1 MKKNT
6 IHHIHYAK
14 VLLLN
19 FNSQS
24 LKSIIWQVFTATG
37 NIKSAILQ
45 LRCIHHCMFPVHLKL
60 MAVSIKIWAW
70 KFRITENS
78 KFGNEI
84 FEIFYRWFTVDIRKE
99 CTGYVIRY
107 SSTNS
112 IQIRYVISFEGAREI
127 IMTHKL
133 FLNSPHVHLLQFN
146 YQKIIIIFSFSF
158 IPNCMENGWLPT
170 GSNSELGRALWIN
183 SNTSTGW
190 YIRYSWLR
198 NRYFSPV
205 HVRYLSGP
213 VQVVLMDH
221 VLNNQSAKGQQCFEM
236 KIWSGNPF
244 Q

>member
-1 MKKNT
+1 MK
-6 IHHIHYAK
+6 
-14 VLLLN
+14 N
-19 FNSQS
+19 F
-24 LKSIIWQVFTATG
+24 
-37 NIKSAILQ
+37 
-45 LRCIHHCMFPVHLKL
+45 
-60 MAVSIKIWAW
+60 
-70 KFRITENS
+70 
-78 KFGNEI
+78 EI
-84 FEIFYRWFTVDIRKE
+84 FEIFYRWFTVRKNVPG
-99 CTGYVIRY
+99 TSYV
-107 SSTNS
+107 TQVQ
-112 IQIRYVISFEGAREI
+112 IQFRSRYVISFEGAREI

-183 SNTSTGW
+183 SNTITGW